1 MCPLAPFH
9 VIILYFCLILPL
21 LFAVIEGADEL
32 AGLKLPRWNLQF
44 TPDRVEKLKQFNLTE
59 VNVTLNC
66 TEHCDSIDDPGSLQ
80 HLRLVLTNEKENIA
94 SLQLKEQE
102 NDREIFLNVNDLEK
116 DDSTQSWMKTMFS
129 INGKFLGFTN
139 IKAELKDQRSSK
151 ILAEKTMKVSVVRKK
166 TIQSKLF
173 SYSVAI
179 LVSLAYINMGCAM
192 DLEVVKKTLKK
203 PVGPL
208 IGFICQYFIMPLISY
223 ALGYIFGAKNAPMRL
238 GLFVT
243 GCSPGGGA
251 SNIWTV
257 MFGGNL
263 DLSVT
268 MTAVSTFSA
277 FFMMPLWIFTLG
289 STIFNESDIVIPYYK
304 ICIYAFFLVIPLS
317 IGLAL
322 QRWAPKV
329 SNFMVKILKPMAL
342 FLILFIII
350 FGVWANLYI
359 FEMMTWQVLLSGM
372 GLPWIGF
379 SFGFVLA
386 KLLKRP
392 MEDII
397 AIAIETGIQNTGMSI
412 FILWLTLDHPL
423 GDMAAVIPVAAAI
436 MTPVPLLTALIIMK
450 VRDVCTQKSQILI
463 DQDSP
468 LDSED
473 SHDKKGS
480 IVKTSRLEGEDPE
493 NESRC
498 PLRNIFPDEVK
509 DSESKMKLVGSDANE
524 NIA

>member
-1 MCPLAPFH
+1 MCPLYPFH
-9 VIILYFCLILPL
+9 VIILYLCLILPL

-32 AGLKLPRWNLQF
+32 AGLKIPKFSLGF
-44 TPDRVEKLKQFNLTE
+44 IPDKIEKLKQFNFTE
-59 VNVTLNC
+59 VDVTVNC
-66 TEHCDSIDDPGSLQ
+66 TENCDFDPGSLQ
-80 HLRLVLTNEKENIA
+80 LVLTNSKENIA
-94 SLQLKEQE
+94 SLQIEEQE
-102 NDREIFLNVNDLEK
+102 NDKEVFLNVNDLEK
-116 DDSTQSWMKTMFS
+116 DGAQSWKTMFS
-129 INGKFLGFTN
+129 ITGKFLGFTE
-139 IKAELKDQRSSK
+139 IKAELKKDTK
-151 ILAEKTMKVSVVRKK
+151 ILAQDTMKVSVVRKK

-192 DLEVVKKTLKK
+192 DLEVVKQTLKK

-208 IGFICQYFIMPLISY
+208 IGFICQYFIMPLLSY
-223 ALGYIFGAKNAPMRL
+223 ALGYIFGAKEASMRL

-268 MTAVSTFSA
+268 MTAVSTFAA

-289 STIFNESDIVIPYYK
+289 ATIFNDGDIVIPYYK

-329 SNFMVKILKPMAL
+329 SNFMVKILKPLAL

-379 SFGFVLA
+379 SFGFALS
-386 KLLKRP
+386 KLSHRP
-392 MEDII
+392 VEDVI

-436 MTPVPLLTALIIMK
+436 MTPLPLLTALIIMK
-450 VRDVCTQKSQILI
+450 VRDVCTQRSKILI
-463 DQDSP
+463 NDQDQD
-468 LDSED
+468 DSCHEQN
-473 SHDKKGS
+473 GS
-480 IVKTSRLEGEDPE
+480 IIKTTKLPDIT
-493 NESRC
+493 NEK
-498 PLRNIFPDEVK
+498 EVHE
-509 DSESKMKLVGSDANE
+509 SESTMKLVGDANE
-524 NIA
+524 NIRIP

>member
-1 MCPLAPFH
+1 MGNFSATS
-9 VIILYFCLILPL
+9 IGKGN
-21 LFAVIEGADEL
+21 E
-32 AGLKLPRWNLQF
+32 
-44 TPDRVEKLKQFNLTE
+44 TEKLRELTTKNFDVICSDCGQDRDSIYKLE
-59 VNVTLNC
+59 LKNEDPRIAFIQSGDAMQDDDGFMELDVSGKERDWSISVNVTG
-66 TEHCDSIDDPGSLQ
+66 T
-80 HLRLVLTNEKENIA
+80 
-94 SLQLKEQE
+94 
-102 NDREIFLNVNDLEK
+102 
-116 DDSTQSWMKTMFS
+116 
-129 INGKFLGFTN
+129 FLGFTS
-139 IKAELKDQRSSK
+139 IKSAVEETLKDGSVIAKHSDQPLQLTVTRSKAKKTASK
-151 ILAEKTMKVSVVRKK
+151 I
-166 TIQSKLF
+166 F
-173 SYSVAI
+173 GYSVAALI
-179 LVSLAYINMGCAM
+179 SFAYINFGCAL
-192 DLEVVKKTLKK
+192 DLNVMKEVLRK
-203 PVGPL
+203 PIGPA
-208 IGFICQYFIMPLISY
+208 IGFVTQFIFMPICSFI
-223 ALGYIFGAKNAPMRL
+223 LGYIFAWSSPEMRL

-342 FLILFIII
+342 FLILFIIS

-386 KLLKRP
+386 
-392 MEDII
+392 
-397 AIAIETGIQNTGMSI
+397 
-412 FILWLTLDHPL
+412 
-423 GDMAAVIPVAAAI
+423 
-436 MTPVPLLTALIIMK
+436 
-450 VRDVCTQKSQILI
+450 
-463 DQDSP
+463 
-468 LDSED
+468 
-473 SHDKKGS
+473 
-480 IVKTSRLEGEDPE
+480 
-493 NESRC
+493 
-498 PLRNIFPDEVK
+498 
-509 DSESKMKLVGSDANE
+509 
-524 NIA
+524 